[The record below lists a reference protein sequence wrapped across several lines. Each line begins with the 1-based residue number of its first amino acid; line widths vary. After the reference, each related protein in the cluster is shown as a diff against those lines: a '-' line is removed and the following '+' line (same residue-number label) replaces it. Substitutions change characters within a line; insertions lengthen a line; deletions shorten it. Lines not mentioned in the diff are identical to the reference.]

1 MSNAGITY
9 MLIKDVINN
18 VINMLITWSLV
29 EVIKPMLIILVM

>member
-1 MSNAGITY
+1 